1 MKHVQATGL
10 VIAILIAAAAAG
22 FGVYEWLQ
30 PTGALSDSPAALVA
44 VPAPAP
50 TLSATQAMH
59 LPLQDLDDNTHKL
72 ADWRGKVLLVN
83 FWATWCPPC
92 REEIPLLMKLQA
104 QYAAQGLQIV
114 GIATDEQNEEDV
126 RKFMRTMVVN
136 YPILMSDKQTP
147 QIIAALGG
155 DFIGLPYTILLDR
168 QGRVLK
174 IHPGELQPHEAEN
187 LVRMALHLPAS
198 VPAPTSATVTPVAVT
213 QAN

>member
-1 MKHVQATGL
+1 MKHVQTTGL
-10 VIAILIAAAAAG
+10 IIAILIAAAAAG

-30 PTGALSDSPAALVA
+30 PTGALSDSPAAPVA

-72 ADWRGKVLLVN
+72 ADWRGKVLLV
-83 FWATWCPPC
+83 
-92 REEIPLLMKLQA
+92 KLQA

-187 LVRMALHLPAS
+187 LVRMALHLPA
-198 VPAPTSATVTPVAVT
+198 PTSATATPVAVT